1 MQVVRDTLKDI
12 GVMHDNIIDVFN
24 KIDALED
31 PSILREMSE
40 KYPDAVFISAVRG
53 LNITLLKEL
62 ISQHVARDYQERHIS
77 IHVSNYK
84 LISYLYE
91 HTEVID
97 EHCIDEEVE
106 LTFRVHKHQL
116 KHIDALI
123 ATSQKLP
130 T

>member
-1 MQVVRDTLKDI
+1 
-12 GVMHDNIIDVFN
+12 MHDHIIDVFN

-31 PSILREMSE
+31 PSLLREFSE

-53 LNITLLKEL
+53 LNITLLKEI

-91 HTEVID
+91 HTEVI
-97 EHCIDEEVE
+97 EERSIDEEIE

-123 ATSQKLP
+123 ASSQKLP